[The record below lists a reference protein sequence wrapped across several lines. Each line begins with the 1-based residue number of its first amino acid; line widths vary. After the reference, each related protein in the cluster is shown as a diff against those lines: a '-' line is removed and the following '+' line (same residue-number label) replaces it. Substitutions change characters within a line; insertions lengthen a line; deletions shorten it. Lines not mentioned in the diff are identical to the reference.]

1 MTHCAARRLPGRRRT
16 IAHEALLARHA
27 LVANA
32 DAGTTKLCRDE
43 LERQGLTV
51 DTVDNGVAAL
61 EMARQRTPDVI
72 FIDLQLRDASGLD
85 VIAWLQS
92 IPVLKSVPI
101 IALSA
106 VDEDLLRLRTSGAQA
121 FLAKPLSPMMIAD
134 ALRRSAQ
141 PSRLPRA

>member
-1 MTHCAARRLPGRRRT
+1 MRSKASPGTRRT
-16 IAHEALLARHA
+16 IAQEALLARHV
-27 LVANA
+27 LVANG

-72 FIDLQLRDASGLD
+72 FIDFQLRDASGLD
-85 VIAWLQS
+85 VIAWLHT
-92 IPVLKSVPI
+92 IPGLKSVSI

-106 VDEDLLRLRTSGAQA
+106 VDEDLPHLRSSGAQT
-121 FLAKPLSPMMIAD
+121 FLTKPLSAVRIAE
-134 ALRRSAQ
+134 ALRASTE
-141 PSRLPRA
+141 PSRLPCA